1 MSVTT
6 KSSVSGGLRRILYS
20 DRSGLPSLIFT
31 MSSPCL
37 ICVALTA
44 ISLMVFCH
52 SMFRFLKS
60 CESISKQ
67 FYDFWFFHALAP
79 HAEDQMHAGVHQV
92 VVILDAEARQ
102 LRDQILDR

>member
-1 MSVTT
+1 
-6 KSSVSGGLRRILYS
+6 
-20 DRSGLPSLIFT
+20 

-60 CESISKQ
+60 CESISNQ

-102 LRDQILDR
+102 LRDQILRAFSRKQHRSVLYEGCGRPQSRPLVRSD